1 MLQPSL
7 VDPKTDRGKVHK
19 VLLVVPVNTI
29 SNWES
34 EFEKWMK
41 GLERK
46 LTITNISSVEM
57 YSRKRLIRG
66 WSNVGGVLLVST
78 ALFRNIMK
86 HDEMEKHLVSADAV
100 VLDERYAI
108 DISTLHLD
116 KHAMRYGLY

>member
-1 MLQPSL
+1 M
-7 VDPKTDRGKVHK
+7 
-19 VLLVVPVNTI
+19 
-29 SNWES
+29 
-34 EFEKWMK
+34 
-41 GLERK
+41 
-46 LTITNISSVEM
+46 
-57 YSRKRLIRG
+57 
-66 WSNVGGVLLVST
+66 GGVLLVST